1 MDWNTCHNM
10 SKDLHAI
17 QKYEMLNLSNVFP
30 GVQNLSIMSNEPQN
44 KYFDKVVVSLKH
56 ESFKKIVNYQMTLY
70 TNPIATRLFNN
81 NVFIVAWVL
90 DTYFIAKNVITLT
103 LEDDFK

>member
-1 MDWNTCHNM
+1 MLVIHENV
-10 SKDLHAI
+10 KDLFSA
-17 QKYEMLNLSNVFP
+17 
-30 GVQNLSIMSNEPQN
+30 
-44 KYFDKVVVSLKH
+44 
-56 ESFKKIVNYQMTLY
+56 YQMTLY

-90 DTYFIAKNVITLT
+90 DTYFIAKNVITPI